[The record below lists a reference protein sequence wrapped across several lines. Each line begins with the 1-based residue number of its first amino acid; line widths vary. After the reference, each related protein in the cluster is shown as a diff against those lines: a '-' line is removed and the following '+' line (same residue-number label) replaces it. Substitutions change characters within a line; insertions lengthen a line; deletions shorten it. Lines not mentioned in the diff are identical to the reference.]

1 MDSVKTG
8 DNNNIAKLTDKAN
21 SNSENQDYLFFFLF
35 FFPPCVYMHITALI
49 VFWCGSKP
57 LLRSGTHLDHT
68 HKKSK
73 EWQVPKTAYCQLSPA
88 PLSQKTVGYLGQ
100 LPHSKE

>member
-35 FFPPCVYMHITALI
+35 FFSPMCLHAHNCIDSFLVWQQAITEVWHPP
-49 VFWCGSKP
+49 
-57 LLRSGTHLDHT
+57 
-68 HKKSK
+68 
-73 EWQVPKTAYCQLSPA
+73 
-88 PLSQKTVGYLGQ
+88 
-100 LPHSKE
+100 